1 MLGMA
6 KARLLAPWT
15 GVEDRSAIYHVVS
28 RVVGREF
35 LLGRTEKEQFV
46 KYMRLYEAFCGVR
59 VLTYC
64 IMSNHFHILLE
75 VPPASERELSDAA
88 LLEKLEGLY
97 SSQHVELVREQ
108 LSVLS
113 RSCTPEGR
121 EAYQNLRETY
131 TSRMW
136 DMGLFMK
143 TLKQRFTSWYNKKHG
158 RRGTLWEARY
168 KSVLVENG
176 LAARTMAA
184 YIDLNPVRAGMVKDP
199 KDYRWCGYGEAIAGN
214 TLARNGVL
222 RVISELESD
231 LSNDGWSGA
240 RDITRYDWR
249 SVAGRYRL
257 ILFDDGVE
265 SSGELSG
272 HKRRGFTSE
281 AVEREEKRSGQ
292 LSVAEIARC
301 KTRYFI
307 DGAVLGSQQFVE
319 DVVTSLKGSYLS
331 ANRKGNGG
339 RLGGRMKSSNLWSL
353 RKLAENGV

>member
-35 LLGRTEKEQFV
+35 LLGRAEKEQFV

-97 SSQHVELVREQ
+97 SKQHVDLVREQ
-108 LSVLS
+108 LAVLS
-113 RSCTPEGR
+113 RSRTPEGR

-231 LSNDGWSGA
+231 LANDGWSGA

-257 ILFDDGVE
+257 ILFDDG
-265 SSGELSG
+265 SGELRRTQRPQAQGLHQRSRG
-272 HKRRGFTSE
+272 ARGKTQRPAQRGRDRTLQDALLHRRCRARQPAVCRRRGDQPE
-281 AVEREEKRSGQ
+281 
-292 LSVAEIARC
+292 
-301 KTRYFI
+301 
-307 DGAVLGSQQFVE
+307 
-319 DVVTSLKGSYLS
+319 
-331 ANRKGNGG
+331 
-339 RLGGRMKSSNLWSL
+339 
-353 RKLAENGV
+353 RKLSPD